1 MTDCFPPR
9 HARRF
14 SFQPE
19 LCGVGPSRHRCGDHA
34 DRRHGRERTGLG
46 TVPRS
51 ERHRRGQRQ
60 TADIVRSGVAR
71 VEGGAPRRGALV
83 PRRRPRQGFP
93 AIVDADRTGVSLP
106 GAADGKSQWTF
117 SLPGKVGHTHTRNT
131 LASGTA
137 AVGKESVYVTLW
149 DGDRLHL
156 FGFDLDGHKLWSRDL
171 GTFTSQHGPGH
182 SPIVEGELVLFVN
195 EQDEYAKLMAFHA
208 KTGETVWE
216 ASREKSRSCYSTP
229 LVRDRADGTREVVVA
244 STTGIGGYEVKT
256 GRELWLWT
264 WAGNKLR
271 TVASPIESHGLVFV
285 TGGDGGGSRN
295 AAAVRLD
302 GEGKLGESFVAWSGG
317 RGFPYVPSLLASGD
331 HLYMVHGRG
340 HCGVSFGQDRRADL
354 DGADRGQI
362 LGESDPGRRERADR
376 ERRGAGHGVPG
387 GTGVQGGRDRHD
399 RRDGVR
405 NPGVRRGATLHSGGH
420 AFALLRTVE
429 VDDGSAPGGG
439 NGCGRVR

>member
-14 SFQPE
+14 SSN
-19 LCGVGPSRHRCGDHA
+19 PSFA
-34 DRRHGRERTGLG
+34 VLGRVVT
-46 TVPRS
+46 
-51 ERHRRGQRQ
+51 
-60 TADIVRSGVAR
+60 GVAITLIAATGANAQDWARFRGPNGTGAASGKLPTSFGPESLVWKVALPGAGRSSPVVAHGKVFLQSSTPTER
-71 VEGGAPRRGALV
+71 VFHCL
-83 PRRRPRQGFP
+83 
-93 AIVDADRTGVSLP
+93 

-137 AVGKESVYVTLW
+137 AVGKEAVYVTLW

-244 STTGIGGYEVKT
+244 STTGIGGYEVKS

-331 HLYMVHGRG
+331 HLYMVHDGGIAACHSAKTGEQIWTERIG
-340 HCGVSFGQDRRADL
+340 GKFSASPILVGGNVLIVNEEGQVTVFPAEP
-354 DGADRGQI
+354 AYK
-362 LGESDPGRRERADR
+362 AV
-376 ERRGAGHGVPG
+376 AT
-387 GTGVQGGRDRHD
+387 GTIDETVFATPAFAGGRLYIRGDTHLHCY
-399 RRDGVR
+399 G
-405 NPGVRRGATLHSGGH
+405 PSKSTTGVRREGG
-420 AFALLRTVE
+420 TV
-429 VDDGSAPGGG
+429 AGG
-439 NGCGRVR
+439 